1 MERWHPVTAKSTAER
16 QADHRARMA
25 LMGYSEVRGIYLPPP
40 LHKMLRDRA
49 RRLLAAFLRTQRV

>member
-1 MERWHPVTAKSTAER
+1 MTAKPTAER
-16 QADHRARMA
+16 QSDHRARMA

>member
-1 MERWHPVTAKSTAER
+1 MTAKPTAER

-25 LMGYSEVRGIYLPPP
+25 LMGYSEVRGIYLPPS

-49 RRLLAAFLRTQRV
+49 RRLLAAFLRTSKDHK